1 MIESAL
7 IRSPFFSNLI
17 RSTCSRVRSQVNLPS
32 SVGDDVVGVTVGG
45 GHAGAVG
52 RRGRGEDDARR
63 RGELGRRGGRAPPG
77 QPGLQVGGEGGEK
90 EQVEQEDL
98 HEGE

>member
-1 MIESAL
+1 MGQPLQDLLS
-7 IRSPFFSNLI
+7 SQNLI
-17 RSTCSRVRSQVNLPS
+17 RCTCSSVGPQVDLPS

-52 RRGRGEDDARR
+52 RGGRGEDDARR

-77 QPGLQVGGEGGEK
+77 QPGLQVGGEGGEE